1 MSTSS
6 VVVVS
11 ILFSEGYDFDTFKKL
26 EPHHLRELIPMP
38 PQRVLFELKLNE
50 LKKSFDQGNLPDEAD
65 RQLANNN
72 DVEVVNQ
79 SLDADEDEY
88 DVRLECF
95 TDEDG
100 ILKSND
106 VIIAAS
112 VPSSSQPTASP
123 STHDET
129 FDSENL
135 PQTYSKVSES
145 PMFKDMHD
153 LDMEIVCARFAKN
166 GFLEA
171 TDRGK
176 VSRCIIKFMLQKSKD
191 KM

>member
-11 ILFSEGYDFDTFKKL
+11 ILFSEGCDFDTFKKL

-38 PQRVLFELKLNE
+38 PQRILFELKLNA
-50 LKKSFDQGNLPDEAD
+50 LKKSFDQGNLPNEAD
-65 RQLANNN
+65 RQLTNNN

-88 DVRLECF
+88 DVRLESF
-95 TDEDG
+95 T
-100 ILKSND
+100 
-106 VIIAAS
+106 
-112 VPSSSQPTASP
+112 SSQPTASP

-176 VSRCIIKFMLQKSKD
+176 VSRCIIKFMLQKSRD